1 MAYVPR
7 SQIRRSQRNI
17 ALSEDSDLLN
27 RMTDDYLR
35 RGEGSFS
42 PGKISLPMGRISMGD
57 FRGHLDRQV
66 QSGSLVKTKRDG
78 RTYYA
83 RR

>member
-7 SQIRRSQRNI
+7 SQIRRSQRSNI
-17 ALSEDSDLLN
+17 IRDDADLLN
-27 RMTDDYLR
+27 RMTDDYLH

-42 PGKISLPMGRISMGD
+42 PSNISLKVGRISMGD

-66 QSGSLVKTKRDG
+66 QSGSLVKSKRDG